1 MAINKN
7 YKQEAISILV
17 EIRQLVSEHL
27 EIQKSVLDPS
37 LRSRIRIPFF
47 SKKIDIES
55 LYETNKN
62 IQANIYK
69 LLKKMQKDNKEFNID
84 PFIYGGIKDYALLFH
99 TSSDKLSQIAIALH
113 LDVNKQKKLT
123 DEEYNKL
130 VSEYQ
135 LLENSRLQKGTTIQK
150 IAILLA
156 ED

>member
-1 MAINKN
+1 VDIKNN

-17 EIRQLVSEHL
+17 EIRDLVSEHL
-27 EIQKSVLDPS
+27 KVQRSVVYPS

-47 SKKIDIES
+47 SKKMDFES
-55 LYETNKN
+55 LCKTNKI
-62 IQANIYK
+62 IQEKIYEIIK
-69 LLKKMQKDNKEFNID
+69 RMQKDKKEFNID

-99 TSSDKLSQIAIALH
+99 TSSDKLSQIALALH
-113 LDVNKQKKLT
+113 LDAKKQKKLT
-123 DEEYNKL
+123 DEEYNQL

-150 IAILLA
+150 IAFLLA